1 MDSIEGK
8 KVDKEIE
15 YQGVKLNSDEF
26 RALVLNL
33 KNNPLSKDAF
43 IESIKTTPSFKDKP
57 LEIKTDLFFKLT
69 KVARL
74 SLDYESYCKVVG
86 TFFEWD
92 PQYKR
97 EYRSARMFK
106 NLILEKAAGESF
118 PIRSPADLKDMIEK
132 FKNASGSASI
142 SYLDI
147 LDEASLD
154 YGHQRIRKEEYIK
167 VIYYI
172 IKCVGADFEKEVCK
186 RAANTFEKVGDTEKA
201 LEYRRIMKRW

>member
-1 MDSIEGK
+1 MASTESKKIDKQIEH
-8 KVDKEIE
+8 
-15 YQGVKLNSDEF
+15 QGVNLNTEEF
-26 RALVLNL
+26 RELVLKL
-33 KNNPLSKDAF
+33 KNSSPSKEEYVE
-43 IESIKTTPSFKDKP
+43 ILKNTPSFKDIP
-57 LEIKTDLFFKLT
+57 LEIKTELFFKLT